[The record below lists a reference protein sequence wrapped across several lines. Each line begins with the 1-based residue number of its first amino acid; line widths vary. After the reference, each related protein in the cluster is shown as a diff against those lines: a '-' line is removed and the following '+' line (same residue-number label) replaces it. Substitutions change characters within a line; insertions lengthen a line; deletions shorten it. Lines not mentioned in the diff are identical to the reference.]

1 MADTDVDEL
10 TQRPEDFDLP
20 TVEDAIRF
28 MVTRFLET
36 THRRKLH
43 EILACKWDRYQSAQ
57 AAVKL
62 LAQHG
67 VELSPE
73 DEAHLSG
80 LGDAELI
87 DALVRKIPEQSSE
100 QFQAFF
106 LELQLVVSAALRI
119 RKGLEEAKPEDVSQA
134 LDDAELSN
142 VGPHVMKMAVV
153 QAGNDVMTLGMQHK
167 AWIQESQ
174 HKLSMLVRG
183 QEEAMAAKKK
193 LAAANAILH
202 NNVVSQ
208 NEKAK
213 KVVATFL
220 GGSVT
225 ALLKSI
231 LASWV
236 CIMRREKTE
245 GAVHREYRDRLER
258 MQKHLAKCKQ
268 EQLAMVRSMF
278 MRKSAAG
285 LLQFKRELFATWRE
299 EVEECKIDKDVWQEV
314 KKVEKQLST
323 LKQTQAGRMKNVIES
338 VTASS
343 HTGLITACLRAW
355 QGEVGSKRKEEELQQ
370 WLVTT
375 RRRLAQLQEANRSL
389 TRSTCARLAEQFDV
403 GLLSIAMRSWVQTL
417 QEAKQSS
424 GMAES
429 LASVQGK
436 LSSFGAKNATS
447 AMKTM
452 QQASDYLDEILI
464 LRCLHAWRM
473 DQKMSMISSQHGA
486 VIEGK
491 RAQLQNVQY
500 MFRTFAL
507 KLEAEAQEM
516 KKHSWKRER
525 RMHSKGEHTVSL
537 PDIHA
542 RPGAQQ
548 GPGEKVEK
556 GAGEK
561 AAMTWTG

>member
-1 MADTDVDEL
+1 MADADVEEL

-62 LAQHG
+62 LGQHG

-80 LGDAELI
+80 LGDSELI
-87 DALVRKIPEQSSE
+87 DALVQKIPEQSSE

-119 RKGLEEAKPEDVSQA
+119 RKGLEEAKPDEVSQA
-134 LDDAELSN
+134 LDDVELSN

-153 QAGNDVMTLGMQHK
+153 QAGSDVMTLGLQHK

-174 HKLSMLVRG
+174 LKLSVLVRG

-193 LAAANAILH
+193 LAAANAVLH
-202 NNVVSQ
+202 NNTVSQ

-220 GGSVT
+220 HGSVT
-225 ALLKSI
+225 ALLKSV
-231 LASWV
+231 LASWL
-236 CIMRREKTE
+236 CIMRREKSET
-245 GAVHREYRDRLER
+245 AVHREYRDRIER
-258 MQKHLAKCKQ
+258 MQKQLAKCKQ
-268 EQLAMVRSMF
+268 DQLAMVRSMF

-285 LLQFKRELFATWRE
+285 ILQLKRELFATWRE
-299 EVEECKIDKDVWQEV
+299 EVEESKIDNDVWLEV
-314 KKVEKQLST
+314 KKVERQLAA
-323 LKQTQAGRMKNVIES
+323 LKATQAGRMKQVIES
-338 VTASS
+338 VTAVSY
-343 HTGLITACLRAW
+343 TGLITACIRAW
-355 QGEVGSKRKEEELQQ
+355 QGEVGTKRKEQELQR

-375 RRRLAQLQEANRSL
+375 RKKLAQLQEANRSL
-389 TRSTCARLAEQFDV
+389 TRTTCARLAEQFDV

-429 LASVQGK
+429 LSSVQGK
-436 LSSFGAKNATS
+436 LSTFGAKNAVS
-447 AMKTM
+447 ALKTM
-452 QQASDYLDEILI
+452 EQASDYLDEILT
-464 LRCLHAWRM
+464 LRCFHAWRL

-491 RAQLQNVQY
+491 RTQLQNVQY

-525 RMHSKGEHTVSL
+525 RIHSKGENTVSL

-548 GPGEKVEK
+548 GPDEKGAI

-561 AAMTWTG
+561 AAMTWAG